1 VNEADG
7 MYEIESAGLRSNDG
21 INVLRAAAEAADK

>member
-7 MYEIESAGLRSNDG
+7 MYEIESAGLRGTDG
-21 INVLRAAAEAADK
+21 IDVLRAAAEAADK